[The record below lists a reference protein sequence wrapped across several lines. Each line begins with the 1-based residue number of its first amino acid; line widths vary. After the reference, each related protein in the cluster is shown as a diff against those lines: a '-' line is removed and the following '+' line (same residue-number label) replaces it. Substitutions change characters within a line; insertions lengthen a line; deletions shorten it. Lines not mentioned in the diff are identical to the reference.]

1 MYIVGARWREGACAI
16 WTLRALAWPGGAVGR
31 RPVRRPAAAIRGID
45 RSGHTTDTLAEA
57 EAPGGASRRGLRL
70 LDRGLLVVG
79 LALFVGLLHHI
90 GTRAVLENLRV
101 AGWGIAAICL
111 QELLAFGANTLGWWF
126 AFPSPRP
133 SISFV
138 RLLAVRMAGD
148 SINYLTPTATL
159 GGEFVRVR
167 LLRDRVATTA
177 AVASVAIARVGQT
190 VGQIAFI
197 MVGLWLVIDEIV
209 LPPALHRGLL
219 LLVGVMVAAAVL
231 LVVLQRRGA
240 FAPLLRVLQSAGLA
254 RVSPGLERQLQR
266 LDQMSPGDR
275 RACADDR
282 GAVDDARCVAVLHA
296 RHRGYAGGRQG
307 ADLQRARPR
316 RREGALDG
324 DPAPYT
330 PAGMG
335 RDRLDHHVA
344 LAGRPPADQ
353 RIDDRANLMT
363 ACEDADD
370 DRAKPRPPFGI
381 NDRRSSPRGKLA
393 GARRPAGTAARPG
406 GARRERRPG
415 RHPRAEGARDG
426 EPGARAALPRSVR
439 GARRGPERLVPGERP
454 VLHQPQ
460 RGGGVHRGR
469 EAPLRHPLPG
479 GVPRLQGPLSP
490 RRDRAGGRLARR
502 RPAVRAH
509 QPERRGPRRL
519 QGEDARE

>member
-1 MYIVGARWREGACAI
+1 M
-16 WTLRALAWPGGAVGR
+16 R
-31 RPVRRPAAAIRGID
+31 RSAAAIRGID
-45 RSGHTTDTLAEA
+45 RSGHTTDTLVDAGT
-57 EAPGGASRRGLRL
+57 PGGASRRGLRL

-111 QELLAFGANTLGWWF
+111 QELLAFGANTLGWRF

-133 SISFV
+133 SISFA

-240 FAPLLRVLQSAGLA
+240 FAPLLRVVQSAGLA

-266 LDQMSPGDR
+266 LDQMIAAFHATGGWAFACSSVCFFLGWAAGVLEVYLILFFLQVPVTVERALTIEVLSTMLDALLFFMPGTVGTQEGGKVLIFSVLGLDAAKGLSMGILR
-275 RACADDR
+275 RIR
-282 GAVDDARCVAVLHA
+282 QLVW
-296 RHRGYAGGRQG
+296 AGIG
-307 ADLQRARPR
+307 LII
-316 RREGALDG
+316 
-324 DPAPYT
+324 
-330 PAGMG
+330 MW
-335 RDRLDHHVA
+335 
-344 LAGRPPADQ
+344 
-353 RIDDRANLMT
+353 
-363 ACEDADD
+363 
-370 DRAKPRPPFGI
+370 
-381 NDRRSSPRGKLA
+381 
-393 GARRPAGTAARPG
+393 
-406 GARRERRPG
+406 
-415 RHPRAEGARDG
+415 
-426 EPGARAALPRSVR
+426 
-439 GARRGPERLVPGERP
+439 
-454 VLHQPQ
+454 
-460 RGGGVHRGR
+460 
-469 EAPLRHPLPG
+469 
-479 GVPRLQGPLSP
+479 RLQ
-490 RRDRAGGRLARR
+490 AGL
-502 RPAVRAH
+502 RPISESTTVRT
-509 QPERRGPRRL
+509 
-519 QGEDARE
+519 

>member
-1 MYIVGARWREGACAI
+1 M
-16 WTLRALAWPGGAVGR
+16 
-31 RPVRRPAAAIRGID
+31 RRPAAAIRGID
-45 RSGHTTDTLAEA
+45 RSGHTTDTLVDAGT
-57 EAPGGASRRGLRL
+57 PGGASRRGLRL

-266 LDQMSPGDR
+266 LDQMIAAFHATGGWAFACSSVCFFLGWAAGVLEVYLILFFLQVPVTVERALTIEVLSTMLDALLFFMPGTVGTQEGGKVLIFSVLGLDAAKGLSMGILR
-275 RACADDR
+275 RIR
-282 GAVDDARCVAVLHA
+282 QLVW
-296 RHRGYAGGRQG
+296 AGIG
-307 ADLQRARPR
+307 LII
-316 RREGALDG
+316 
-324 DPAPYT
+324 
-330 PAGMG
+330 MW
-335 RDRLDHHVA
+335 
-344 LAGRPPADQ
+344 
-353 RIDDRANLMT
+353 
-363 ACEDADD
+363 
-370 DRAKPRPPFGI
+370 
-381 NDRRSSPRGKLA
+381 
-393 GARRPAGTAARPG
+393 
-406 GARRERRPG
+406 
-415 RHPRAEGARDG
+415 
-426 EPGARAALPRSVR
+426 
-439 GARRGPERLVPGERP
+439 
-454 VLHQPQ
+454 
-460 RGGGVHRGR
+460 
-469 EAPLRHPLPG
+469 
-479 GVPRLQGPLSP
+479 RLQ
-490 RRDRAGGRLARR
+490 AGL
-502 RPAVRAH
+502 RPISDSTTVRT
-509 QPERRGPRRL
+509 L
-519 QGEDARE
+519 